1 MSSEDSMKLKD
12 TVSKDAFRYGYL
24 LKRLSPYIKPVLFR
38 AVLGI
43 LIAIPLGLLDGVT
56 AIALKPYLDNVIN
69 GNPQTTFEMILHF
82 NVFGHII
89 GFPNRVFHSQH
100 FWAMLIPPGII
111 IFAII
116 QGGLKYANNYLTD
129 WTGLTMA
136 NTLKVDLFKKLTSLD
151 PRFFDLNS
159 SGIVLQRFL
168 NDPEGASRSIIDNVK
183 TFITAFFGILGLVAV
198 LLYTAWKLAIIGV
211 TVLGIAMLPVALIRK
226 KVKSVSNSAMV
237 VGGGMTTNFNETFA
251 GNKIIAAYNLQPTR
265 NNLFNEQINEQF
277 HLAMSLTKR
286 VGWLSPVMYLVASC
300 GVALVMAYGNHLIIN
315 GELTSGSF
323 AAFVTSLLLLYKP
336 VKGLGQTLAGL
347 QGTFVAMGRVF
358 ELFDL
363 IPEIQAKQNSLQMK
377 GFEKQIEFKNV
388 VFEYVEDTPVLKNFS
403 LTVPKNETIALVGN
417 SGGGKSTVVNLI
429 PRFYDV
435 KSGSIEID
443 GIDLRQFNLESLRD
457 NISFVFQDNFLFS
470 GTLKDNI
477 MMGNKNASEDD
488 LNRVIAM
495 AHLDEFIETLEYGL
509 DTEVGERGT
518 TLSGGQR
525 QRVAI
530 ARAMVKNAPIV
541 ILDEAT
547 SALDNQSEAIVQ
559 KALDNLMQNKT
570 VFVIAHRLS
579 TIQNADRI
587 AVINEG
593 ELAELG
599 THEELIKIENGKYK
613 HLYEMQF
620 AKGVNAG
627 VNEEVNGEAVKL

>member
-24 LKRLSPYIKPVLFR
+24 LKRIYPYIKPVMFR
-38 AVLGI
+38 AILGI
-43 LIAIPLGLLDGVT
+43 VIAIPLGLLDGVT

-69 GNPQTTFEMILHF
+69 GTPDAVFIIWGHTFATQ
-82 NVFGHII
+82 
-89 GFPNRVFHSQH
+89 R
-100 FWAMLIPPGII
+100 FWAMIIPPGII
-111 IFAII
+111 TFAII

-129 WTGLTMA
+129 WTGMKIA
-136 NTLKVDLFKKLTSLD
+136 NTLKIDLFKKLTSLD
-151 PRFFDLNS
+151 PKFYDLNS

-168 NDPEGASRSIIDNVK
+168 GDPEGASRSIIDNVK

-198 LLYTAWKLAIIGV
+198 LMYTAWKLAIIGV

-226 KVKSVSNSAMV
+226 KVKSVSNSTMV
-237 VGGGMTTNFNETFA
+237 VSGGMNTNFNETFS
-251 GNKIIAAYNLQPTR
+251 GNKIVTAYNLQTDR
-265 NNLFNEQINEQF
+265 NNLFKDQINEQF
-277 HLAMSLTKR
+277 GLSMSLTKR
-286 VGWLSPVMYLVASC
+286 VGWLSPIMYLVASC
-300 GVALVMAYGNHLIIN
+300 GVAIVMAYGNYLIVH

-363 IPEIQAKQNSLQMK
+363 IPEIKTESNSIQMK
-377 GFEKQIEFKNV
+377 GFNKQIEFKNV
-388 VFEYVEDTPVLKNFS
+388 NFEYVKDVPVLKNLC

-435 KSGSIEID
+435 NSGSIEID
-443 GIDLRQFNLESLRD
+443 GVDLRKFDLNSLRD

-470 GTLKDNI
+470 GNLRDNI
-477 MMGNKNASEDD
+477 MMGNKNATEEE
-488 LNRVIAM
+488 LQNVVRM
-495 AHLDEFIETLEYGL
+495 AHLDEFIGTLEKGL
-509 DTEVGERGT
+509 NTEVGERGT

-530 ARAMVKNAPIV
+530 ARAMLKNAPIV

-547 SALDNQSEAIVQ
+547 SALDNKSEAIVQ
-559 KALDNLMQNKT
+559 KALDNLMKNKT

-593 ELAELG
+593 ELAEIG
-599 THEELIKIENGKYK
+599 THDELIKLENGKYK

-620 AKGVNAG
+620 AKNSSEKALV
-627 VNEEVNGEAVKL
+627 